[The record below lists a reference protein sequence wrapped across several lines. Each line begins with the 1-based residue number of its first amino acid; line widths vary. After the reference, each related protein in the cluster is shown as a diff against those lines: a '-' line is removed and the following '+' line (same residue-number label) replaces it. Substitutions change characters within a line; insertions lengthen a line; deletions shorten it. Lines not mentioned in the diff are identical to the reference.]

1 MRFTLIDRI
10 VELEPGAR
18 ITALKN
24 VSLAEEYLRDHFPL
38 FPVLPGVLML
48 EAMTQAGAWLIRATD
63 DFADS
68 IIMLREARNVK
79 YADFVVPGKT
89 LEVRAE
95 IKQREGRTTN
105 FMARGLVD
113 GVTAVSARLV
123 LEHFNLADKNAAE
136 AMTDKYIKR
145 EMRKLFALLHRGD
158 ETAAGRSNN

>member
-48 EAMTQAGAWLIRATD
+48 EAITQAGAWLIRATD

-79 YADFVVPGKT
+79 YADFVTPGRT

-95 IKQREGRTTN
+95 IKQREGRTTSLI
-105 FMARGLVD
+105 ARGSVD

-123 LEHFNLADKNAAE
+123 LEHFNLADKNVEE
-136 AMTDKYIKR
+136 ATTDRYIKR
-145 EMRKLFALLHRGD
+145 EMRNLFALLYRGD
-158 ETAAGRSNN
+158 KTAAGSNND

>member
-48 EAMTQAGAWLIRATD
+48 EAITQAGAWLIRATD

-79 YADFVVPGKT
+79 YADFVAPGRT

-95 IKQREGRTTN
+95 IKQREGRTTSLI
-105 FMARGLVD
+105 ARGSVD

-123 LEHFNLADKNAAE
+123 LEHFNLADKNVEE
-136 AMTDKYIKR
+136 ATTDRYIKR
-145 EMRKLFALLHRGD
+145 EMRNLFALLYRGD
-158 ETAAGRSNN
+158 KTAAGSNNN